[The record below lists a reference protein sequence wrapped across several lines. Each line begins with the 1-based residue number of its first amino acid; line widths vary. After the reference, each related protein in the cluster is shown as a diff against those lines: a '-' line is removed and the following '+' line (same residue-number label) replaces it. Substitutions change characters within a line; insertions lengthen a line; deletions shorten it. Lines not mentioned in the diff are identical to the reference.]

1 MNYGEYFFDI
11 SKEMASC
18 KEIKGPLDFSI
29 ILNRLYLDYYK
40 NYNSFWK
47 DINLLFEQVEIFYK
61 EYTLDITIVARRLK
75 RVAIYMYQKWHEYAQ
90 MIFNKT
96 KQIDIRS
103 KSFIHSYEIRKKE
116 NLQNIF
122 IQFSLN

>member
-1 MNYGEYFFDI
+1 VNYGSYFLDI
-11 SKEMASC
+11 SKKMAVC

-47 DINLLFEQVEIFYK
+47 DINLLFEQVETFYK
-61 EYTLDITIVARRLK
+61 GYTLDITIVARRLK
-75 RVAIYMYQKWHEYAQ
+75 RVAIYMYQKWHKYAK
-90 MIFNKT
+90 MIFEKT

-103 KSFIHSYEIRKKE
+103 KSV
-116 NLQNIF
+116 IF
-122 IQFSLN
+122 IVSEKNSFF